1 MYEHNKNKK
10 ITSEQRLPESNPVVQ
25 LKQLLR
31 ETYVNK
37 LDLTDLL
44 ERVDYLPPQFA
55 TFVHK
60 YWEKGN
66 GRELVVK
73 YLATIRTD
81 KFLQQAQKE
90 NAYRAIIR
98 LLRTLQ
104 AQHQRLRAAQESRD
118 LRQSREL
125 TAELITTRLKK
136 LSPEAQAV
144 KVFLDSLPPPSQ
156 ESSVLSRR
164 TQEWLRSRDVGV
176 SRLAEWYP
184 RVRNLLL
191 LRGNKSG
198 VAWLDRQLLA
208 YLQKNGEG
216 LGIV

>member
-10 ITSEQRLPESNPVVQ
+10 LAFEQRLPDSNPVVQ

-31 ETYVNK
+31 ETQIDK
-37 LDLTDLL
+37 PDLFDLL

-55 TFVHK
+55 TFVSK
-60 YWEKGN
+60 YWEKGS
-66 GRELVVK
+66 GRELVAK
-73 YLATIRTD
+73 YLAIIRAD
-81 KFLQQAQKE
+81 KSLPQAQKE

-104 AQHQRLRAAQESRD
+104 AQNQRLRTAQESRD

-125 TAELITTRLKK
+125 TAELIATRLKK
-136 LSPEAQAV
+136 LSPEAQVV
-144 KVFLDSLPPPSQ
+144 KVFLDSLPLPNE
-156 ESSVLSRR
+156 ESSAVSRR

-176 SRLAEWYP
+176 SQLAEWYP
-184 RVRNLLL
+184 RIRNLLL

-198 VAWLDRQLLA
+198 VAWLDQQLLA
-208 YLQKNGEG
+208 YLQRNDQG
-216 LGIV
+216 LEVV